1 MISYFLIAV
10 FYGLISRQTLSLRF
24 SRSFYS
30 LTPNKQYPSYPEQRI
45 DRLDKSYSQY
55 SVHHSALCMAS
66 VGPAPASPPPQR
78 TFIIAPDA
86 ETGVVEQQ
94 ILINF
99 NQIQSGV
106 QQRIGIIGTSEL
118 DFNQQMMIELL
129 AYALVLSGNHV
140 FTSGGGN
147 GTNVAVIRGAL
158 RACNPDLLT
167 VILPQSRW
175 KQPLE
180 LQSILNRVNNVIES
194 PENDGLDLKE
204 AANLCN
210 YKILAEVEKILVF
223 VYHDSLTILG
233 PLEEF
238 EGAMDIIRFFLD

>member
-1 MISYFLIAV
+1 MLV
-10 FYGLISRQTLSLRF
+10 VLLYGCIWRQTLSLRF
-24 SRSFYS
+24 GPNHHWIAPSKYRSLS
-30 LTPNKQYPSYPEQRI
+30 NEQRS
-45 DRLDKSYSQY
+45 DSLGKSS
-55 SVHHSALCMAS
+55 SPFLFSHAALWAS
-66 VGPAPASPPPQR
+66 VGPAPNPPPQPQR
-78 TFIIAPDA
+78 TFLIAPDA
-86 ETGVVEQQ
+86 ETGVLEQK
-94 ILINF
+94 ILDNF
-99 NQIQSGV
+99 SQIQAGV

-118 DFNQQMMIELL
+118 DFNQQTMIELL

-147 GTNVAVIRGAL
+147 GTNLAVIRGAL

-180 LQSILNRVNNVIES
+180 LQSVLNRVSNVIES

-238 EGAMDIIRFFLD
+238 EGAMDIIRFYLD